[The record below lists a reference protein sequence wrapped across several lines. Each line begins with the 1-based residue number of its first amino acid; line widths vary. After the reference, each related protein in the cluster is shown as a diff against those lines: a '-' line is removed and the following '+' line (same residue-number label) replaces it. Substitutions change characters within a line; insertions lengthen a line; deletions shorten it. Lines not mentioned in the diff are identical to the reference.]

1 MFVRANSLSDA
12 KYIMM
17 NMFIGDNFYGQ
28 LLQMGFLSVLS
39 IVFTVLIIGMT
50 IAYDVYSERLSAKG
64 SDVIT
69 EFGRLPVAVRYVL
82 YVTFGVMIIVLRA
95 HVGAGA
101 EFIYLKF

>member
-1 MFVRANSLSDA
+1 MLFRSRAVRIFVTFLLVSFAWMFFRANSLSDA

-39 IVFTVLIIGMT
+39 IVFTVLIIGLT

-69 EFGRLPVAVRYVL
+69 EFGRLPVAVRYV
-82 YVTFGVMIIVLRA
+82 
-95 HVGAGA
+95 
-101 EFIYLKF
+101 

>member
-1 MFVRANSLSDA
+1 
-12 KYIMM
+12 
-17 NMFIGDNFYGQ
+17 MFIGDNFYGQ

-39 IVFTVLIIGMT
+39 IVFTVLIIGLT

-69 EFGRLPVAVRYVL
+69 EFGKLPLVFRYVL
-82 YVTFGVMIIVLRA
+82 YVAIGVMIIVLRA